1 MKRLGWGAL
10 VAASVLLVGCS
21 ATDEHP
27 ANPAKGDTAERPDL
41 YRLAMKD
48 AVAHGSYVRSKDAA
62 DADETLAE
70 AMAGQV
76 QGPTPV
82 FGAYHP
88 KGDEYGGIL
97 TVTGVYGTVLSPV
110 TARNE
115 LQQVLDRR
123 DNDPQV
129 LVGPRTIHVPG
140 SDEPLE
146 CRVAKKT
153 VDALGDPLTM
163 VGKECMWAD
172 ASTVATVSQSIGRG
186 SAAGKVDLKAFAR
199 RVSAIR
205 DDVRV
210 GI

>member
-1 MKRLGWGAL
+1 MKRLGWGIL
-10 VAASVLLVGCS
+10 VTAFVLLVGCS
-21 ATDEHP
+21 TTDEHP
-27 ANPAKGDTAERPDL
+27 ATPAKRDKAERPEL

-62 DADETLAE
+62 DPDATLAE

-76 QGPTPV
+76 QDPTPV

-88 KGDEYGGIL
+88 KGDEYGSIL
-97 TVTGVYGTVLSPV
+97 AVTGVYGTVLSPV

-123 DNDPQV
+123 DNDPEV

-146 CRVAKKT
+146 CRIAKKT
-153 VDALGDPLTM
+153 VDALGDPLTL
-163 VGKECMWAD
+163 VDKECMWAD
-172 ASTVATVSQSIGRG
+172 ASTVATVTQSIGRG
-186 SAAGKVDLKAFAR
+186 STAGTVDLRAFAR

-205 DDVRV
+205 DDVRE